1 MKASSPPYSPLYS
14 TVHSTEQSTIQSTVV
29 HSGLYCTVQSTLQY
43 SPPCSN
49 SPQSLVCRP
58 AKPHF
63 RCPAHRRGGD
73 AATLFVA
80 KYASVPVLCIW
91 VRASCNEAKCEF
103 TCHHCRGE
111 CCSASQLRRH
121 DTRKHRGDGVRAWPW
136 GAHAIRGRPT
146 QTLHVNC
153 SMITALACMRRMH
166 CPCSACELCQFCAQL
181 GTTER

>member
-1 MKASSPPYSPLYS
+1 MKASSPPYS
-14 TVHSTEQSTIQSTVV
+14 TVQR
-29 HSGLYCTVQSTLQY
+29 TVQSTVYRTVQY
-43 SPPCSN
+43 SP
-49 SPQSLVCRP
+49 QSIVCRP

-91 VRASCNEAKCEF
+91 VRASCNEANCTF
-103 TCHHCRGE
+103 TCQRCRGE

-153 SMITALACMRRMH
+153 SMITALACMRRIH
-166 CPCSACELCQFCAQL
+166 CPCSACELCQFCA
-181 GTTER
+181 